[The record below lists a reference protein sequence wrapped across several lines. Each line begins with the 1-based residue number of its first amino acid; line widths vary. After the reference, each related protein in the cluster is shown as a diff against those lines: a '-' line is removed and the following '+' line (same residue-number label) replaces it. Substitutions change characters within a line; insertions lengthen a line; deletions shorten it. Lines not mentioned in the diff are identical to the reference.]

1 MTEADDQA
9 HNMIL
14 GLLMSE
20 LYWCIV
26 LTHRYILKSTQFPC
40 YFFFGRNV
48 IRCLMLAAI
57 FSTCS
62 ALSIAPSSHF
72 SL

>member
-1 MTEADDQA
+1 MGLTYSIEKIIDIIINYRPVMTEADDQA

-40 YFFFGRNV
+40 YFFLGET
-48 IRCLMLAAI
+48 LLGA
-57 FSTCS
+57 
-62 ALSIAPSSHF
+62 
-72 SL
+72 

>member
-1 MTEADDQA
+1 MREADDQA

-20 LYWCIV
+20 LYWCIA

-40 YFFFGRNV
+40 YFFFGAKRY
-48 IRCLMLAAI
+48 
-57 FSTCS
+57 
-62 ALSIAPSSHF
+62 
-72 SL
+72 

>member
-26 LTHRYILKSTQFPC
+26 LTHRYILKSTRFPC
-40 YFFFGRNV
+40 YFFLGET
-48 IRCLMLAAI
+48 LLGA
-57 FSTCS
+57 
-62 ALSIAPSSHF
+62 
-72 SL
+72 